1 MTQVL
6 LLEPNRIL
14 LRNYADF
21 IRAKGFDVAECE
33 DAQHGINEA
42 DKKRPDI
49 VVVEL
54 MLAGHSGIEFLY
66 EFRSYEEWL
75 KVPVIIFTSLHKGEI
90 GINDARLEELG
101 VVAVLDKSK
110 TSLDKLVTQINRT
123 LKLNEPV

>member
-1 MTQVL
+1 MANIL
-6 LLEPNRIL
+6 LLEPNRML
-14 LRNYADF
+14 LRNYAEF
-21 IRAKGFDVAECE
+21 LRAKGHEVAECE
-33 DAQHGINEA
+33 DAQHGVNEA
-42 DKKRPDI
+42 DNKRPDI

-90 GINDARLEELG
+90 GINETRLKELG

-110 TSLDKLVTQINRT
+110 TTLDKLVTQINRA

>member
-21 IRAKGFDVAECE
+21 IRSKGFEVSECE

>member
-21 IRAKGFDVAECE
+21 IRAKGFEVAECE
-33 DAQHGINEA
+33 DAQHGINDA

-110 TSLDKLVTQINRT
+110 TSLDKLVTQINRA